1 MVIIGGLYMNRI
13 IPAVI
18 PKNFAELEE
27 KARLVEPFA
36 EWLQIDVCDG
46 KFVPNVSIAD
56 PAEIAKLSAGG
67 KTKLKLEAHLMIK
80 NPEKNLDAWLDA
92 ADRVIVH
99 YEALYDV
106 RDLQYKIS
114 KIIDKAKAKQ
124 KQIGVALNPE
134 TPWEAIREFCGRL
147 DLVLIMGVNPG
158 FSGQKFIESTLDKI
172 RSLRAAKPE
181 VIIEIDGGVTLDNAK
196 NLIAAGANYLISG
209 SGVYGSENIEKTINQ
224 FKEII
229 K

>member
-1 MVIIGGLYMNRI
+1 MNQI

-18 PKNFAELEE
+18 PKSLAELEE
-27 KARLVEPFA
+27 KTRLVEPFV
-36 EWLQIDVCDG
+36 EWMQIDVCDG
-46 KFVPNVSIAD
+46 KFVPNVSIID

-67 KTKLKLEAHLMIK
+67 KAKLKLEAHLMIK

-92 ADRVIVH
+92 VDRVVVH

-114 KIIDKAKAKQ
+114 KTIDKAKAKQ
-124 KQIGVALNPE
+124 KQIGIALNPE
-134 TPWEAIREFCGRL
+134 TPWEAVKEFLGRF

-158 FSGQKFIESTLDKI
+158 FSGQKFIKETIDKI
-172 RSLRAAKPE
+172 RSLRAAKSD
-181 VIIEIDGGVTLDNAK
+181 VIIEIDGGVTLDNAES
-196 NLIAAGANYLISG
+196 LIAAGANYLISG
-209 SGVYGSENIEKTINQ
+209 SGVYGSENIEKTIKK

>member
-1 MVIIGGLYMNRI
+1 MNQI
-13 IPAVI
+13 IPAII
-18 PKNFAELEE
+18 PKNFSELEE
-27 KARLVEPFA
+27 KARLVEPFV

-56 PAEIAKLSAGG
+56 PAEIAKLSVRQAADG
-67 KTKLKLEAHLMIK
+67 KTKLKLEAHLMIN

-92 ADRVIVH
+92 VDRVVVH

-114 KIIDKAKAKQ
+114 KAVDKAKAKQ
-124 KQIGVALNPE
+124 KQIGIAVNPE
-134 TPWEAIREFCGRL
+134 TPWEVIKEFLGRL

-158 FSGQKFIESTLDKI
+158 FSGQKFIESTIDKI
-172 RSLRAAKPE
+172 RSLRAAKSDA
-181 VIIEIDGGVTLDNAK
+181 IIEVDGGVTLENAK
-196 NLIAAGANYLISG
+196 RLVDAGANYLISG
-209 SGVYGSENIEKTINQ
+209 SGVYGSEDIEKTVNK

>member
-1 MVIIGGLYMNRI
+1 MNQI
-13 IPAVI
+13 IPAII

-27 KARLVEPFA
+27 KVRLVEPFV

-46 KFVPNVSIAD
+46 KFVPNISIIA

-92 ADRVIVH
+92 VDRVVVH

-114 KIIDKAKAKQ
+114 KCIDKAQAKQ
-124 KQIGVALNPE
+124 KQIGIALNPE
-134 TPWEAIREFCGRL
+134 TPWEVIKEFLGRL

-158 FSGQKFIESTLDKI
+158 FSGQNFIGSTLDKI
-172 RSLRAAKPE
+172 RSLRAAKPS
-181 VIIEIDGGVTLDNAK
+181 VIIEIDGGVTLENAK
-196 NLIAAGANYLISG
+196 SLIAAGANYLISG
-209 SGVYGSENIEKTINQ
+209 SGVYGSDDIGKTINQ

>member
-1 MVIIGGLYMNRI
+1 MNQI
-13 IPAVI
+13 IPAII

-27 KARLVEPFA
+27 KARLVEPFV

-46 KFVPNVSIAD
+46 KFVPNVSITD
-56 PAEIAKLSAGG
+56 PAEIAKL

-92 ADRVIVH
+92 VDRVVVH

-114 KIIDKAKAKQ
+114 KTIDRAKAKQ
-124 KQIGVALNPE
+124 KQIGIALNPE
-134 TPWEAIREFCGRL
+134 TPWEAIKEFLGRL

-158 FSGQKFIESTLDKI
+158 FSGQKFIESTVDKI
-172 RSLRAAKPE
+172 KDLRAKRQE
-181 VIIEIDGGVTLDNAK
+181 VIIEIDGGVTLENAK
-196 NLIAAGANYLISG
+196 KLMDAGANYLISG
-209 SGVYGSENIEKTINQ
+209 SGVYGSENIEKTVNK

>member
-1 MVIIGGLYMNRI
+1 MNQI

-27 KARLVEPFA
+27 KVRLVEPFV

-56 PAEIAKLSAGG
+56 PAEIAKLSARQTADG
-67 KTKLKLEAHLMIK
+67 KTKLKLEAHLMIN

-92 ADRVIVH
+92 VDRVVVH

-114 KIIDKAKAKQ
+114 KTIDKAKAKQ
-124 KQIGVALNPE
+124 KQIGIAVNPE
-134 TPWEAIREFCGRL
+134 TPWEVIKEFLGRL

-158 FSGQKFIESTLDKI
+158 FSGQKFIESTVDKI
-172 RSLRAAKPE
+172 RSLRAARYDA
-181 VIIEIDGGVTLDNAK
+181 IIEVDGGVTLENAK
-196 NLIAAGANYLISG
+196 KLVDAGANYLISG

>member
-1 MVIIGGLYMNRI
+1 MNQI
-13 IPAVI
+13 IPAII

-27 KARLVEPFA
+27 KARLVEPFV

-56 PAEIAKLSAGG
+56 PAEIAKLE
-67 KTKLKLEAHLMIK
+67 TKLKLEAHLMIK

-92 ADRVIVH
+92 VDRVVVH

-114 KIIDKAKAKQ
+114 KTIDKAKAKQ
-124 KQIGVALNPE
+124 KQIGIALNPE
-134 TPWEAIREFCGRL
+134 TPWEAVKEFLGRF

-196 NLIAAGANYLISG
+196 NLIDAGANYLISG
-209 SGVYGSENIEKTINQ
+209 SGVYGGENIEKTINK
-224 FKEII
+224 FKEILKI
-229 K
+229 